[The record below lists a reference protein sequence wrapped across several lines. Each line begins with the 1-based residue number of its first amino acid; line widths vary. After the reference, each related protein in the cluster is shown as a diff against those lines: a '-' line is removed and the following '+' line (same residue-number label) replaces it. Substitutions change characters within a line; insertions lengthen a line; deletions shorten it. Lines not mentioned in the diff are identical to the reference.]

1 MFRAGFLF
9 LAFAIFAAPPAGAAS
24 YGCGVHVVGEFTME
38 KAIHQL
44 STYINTS
51 GSHVLNTDSRA
62 AALYCRGQ
70 LYDLTGKTELAIADF
85 SDSITWNPHE
95 AGVYS
100 ARGDAYADAGD
111 KDKAA
116 LDYAEAQKRGG
127 DAPAKRASLCWQRA
141 VRGRPLDRASEDC
154 DAALKAEPDN
164 MAWRDIRGFLYY
176 RMGRYPDA
184 IADLDIVLRDKPRDA
199 SALFIRGIAK
209 LRLGDAASGNADIDA
224 AKASDFHVAEAY
236 AVYGVRP

>member
-1 MFRAGFLF
+1 MVRAVLLLF
-9 LAFAIFAAPPAGAAS
+9 AYMVLAASSSRAAS
-24 YGCGVHVVGEFTME
+24 YGCGVRVVGEFTME

-70 LYDLTGKTELAIADF
+70 LYDLTGKTDLAIADF
-85 SDSITWNPHE
+85 SDSIGWNPHE

-100 ARGDAYADAGD
+100 ARGDAYEDAGQ

-116 LDYAEAQKRGG
+116 LDYAEAQSRGG

-141 VRGRPLDRASEDC
+141 IRGRPLDRALKDC
-154 DAALKAEPDN
+154 DAALNAEPDN
-164 MAWRDIRGFLYY
+164 MSWRDIRGLLYY
-176 RMGRYPDA
+176 KMGRYHEA
-184 IADLDIVLRDKPRDA
+184 LADLDMVVKAKPRDA
-199 SALFIRGIAK
+199 SALFIRGIVK
-209 LRLGDAASGNADIDA
+209 LRMGNAASSNADIDA
-224 AKASDFHVAEAY
+224 AKASDFHVADAY
-236 AVYGVRP
+236 AVYSIKP